1 MLFPAEQVATQLVVA
16 AAGQQDMTE
25 EAPTSP
31 QDIASPKAAIPFPLQ
46 LTSGLAILLRDD
58 DTLDT
63 TDPDLICLCWR
74 LILLLC
80 ILLFAISLVVVK
92 SVRAMM
98 VSFEI
103 GASDNAHG
111 MSGMLLAA

>member
-1 MLFPAEQVATQLVVA
+1 MLNKHNCYDNRYITK
-16 AAGQQDMTE
+16 
-25 EAPTSP
+25 SP
-31 QDIASPKAAIPFPLQ
+31 I
-46 LTSGLAILLRDD
+46 LAIDVFISTYIVLL
-58 DTLDT
+58 
-63 TDPDLICLCWR
+63 WFN
-74 LILLLC
+74 
-80 ILLFAISLVVVK
+80 LFAISLVVVK